1 MNGGSDQLNKR
12 MHADGSTAD
21 SGGSQ
26 FFPKAADGNDGGAAR
41 VSYAGNLA
49 KRQLSD
55 FLSDRTRPC

>member
-1 MNGGSDQLNKR
+1 MQ
-12 MHADGSTAD
+12 ADGSTAD

-26 FFPKAADGNDGGAAR
+26 FFGKAEGNDGGAAR

-55 FLSDRTRPC
+55 FLSDRTRPNPGMNEP